1 MAFALHSRPMGVA
14 RTQISSI
21 GFTACMVAESRRRY
35 PMACD
40 AYDPLVMCVSHA
52 KRMLINERQ
61 NARLAPEGATFL
73 EWEGEDLA
81 GTTRQPQSMRVWIG
95 LELIGCSRGSGIER
109 TVQGV
114 LYVITDITKTHL
126 DLQMR
131 DDYCHGAADEKVS
144 VPLEEACCQLRMA
157 HAMCYYTMQ
166 GRTVRDR
173 HCVLLDTDHP
183 YFNVRSL
190 VVGLSRATHGR
201 YLHIGDDTSEGFF
214 CGGRTVRQK
223 AQRDRESQQ

>member
-1 MAFALHSRPMGVA
+1 MAFALHSRPIGVA

-81 GTTRQPQSMRVWIG
+81 GTTMQPQSMRVWIG
-95 LELIGCSRGSGIER
+95 LEHRLLTWIRHKTDGSGCSLRDHGHHQDSLGS
-109 TVQGV
+109 
-114 LYVITDITKTHL
+114 TDA
-126 DLQMR
+126 R
-131 DDYCHGAADEKVS
+131 
-144 VPLEEACCQLRMA
+144 
-157 HAMCYYTMQ
+157 
-166 GRTVRDR
+166 
-173 HCVLLDTDHP
+173 
-183 YFNVRSL
+183 
-190 VVGLSRATHGR
+190 
-201 YLHIGDDTSEGFF
+201 
-214 CGGRTVRQK
+214 
-223 AQRDRESQQ
+223 